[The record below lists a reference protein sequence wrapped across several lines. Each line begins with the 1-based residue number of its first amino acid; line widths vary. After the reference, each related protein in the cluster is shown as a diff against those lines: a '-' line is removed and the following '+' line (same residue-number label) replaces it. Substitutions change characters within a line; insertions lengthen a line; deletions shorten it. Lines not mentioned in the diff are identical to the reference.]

1 MAAIKE
7 APHLST
13 AQRPSA
19 LDQAALVKS
28 LCKPAAWGPDVERV
42 IVIETHIS
50 YVLLTGTYAYKIKK
64 AIDLQFLNFTTLDA
78 RRSYCH
84 EELRLNRRVAP
95 SIYLDVV
102 AITVTVEAPAIG
114 GSGPVLEY
122 AVKMRQF
129 PQSALLSE
137 MLAHG
142 VLTVTQI

>member
-1 MAAIKE
+1 MN
-7 APHLST
+7 
-13 AQRPSA
+13 
-19 LDQAALVKS
+19 
-28 LCKPAAWGPDVERV
+28 CPDVERV

-102 AITVTVEAPAIG
+102 AITRTVAVANPRSKIG
-114 GSGPVLEY
+114 VRGSYTENGCT
-122 AVKMRQF
+122 
-129 PQSALLSE
+129 S
-137 MLAHG
+137 
-142 VLTVTQI
+142 T